1 MKIMAGML
9 IGVTF
14 LLGNLQTSEA
24 ADLYDVIYRNVYFG
38 NGNERES
45 QWITDAIFY
54 ASAQYQVDPILVTAI
69 METESSFRFNA
80 YSKAGAVGLMQLMPD
95 TAKMLGVN
103 PHNVLENVLGGVNF
117 LASLIK
123 RFSDWGEY
131 GVTYAVAAYNAGP
144 GAVEKCGGVPNYSET
159 QNYVL
164 KVANIYNRILRMA
177 NS

>member
-1 MKIMAGML
+1 
-9 IGVTF
+9 
-14 LLGNLQTSEA
+14 
-24 ADLYDVIYRNVYFG
+24 
-38 NGNERES
+38 
-45 QWITDAIFY
+45 
-54 ASAQYQVDPILVTAI
+54 
-69 METESSFRFNA
+69 
-80 YSKAGAVGLMQLMPD
+80 MQLMPD

-144 GAVEKCGGVPNYSET
+144 GAVEKYGGVPNYSET